1 MSFLLL
7 PCSTRS
13 DMADNTNEREME
25 QNMLDIIRGPSDQ
38 QVDPEQA
45 DDYDG
50 SEFLVLDELDGEQPV
65 DNASE
70 VYE

>member
-1 MSFLLL
+1 
-7 PCSTRS
+7 
-13 DMADNTNEREME
+13 MADNTNEREME